1 MAFDKYTHIAAP
13 LKVFCFKG
21 GAAGDH
27 TVTGITTSDKL
38 VGVCGTKLTADALS
52 TCLPAS
58 GGQLNLTSEFS
69 IASSN
74 TINNTGGTGSTNA
87 LMFAFYMDWDA

>member
-1 MAFDKYTHIAAP
+1 MAFDKYTHIAIP

-27 TVTGITTSDKL
+27 TVTGITTDDKL
-38 VGVCGTKLTADALS
+38 VAVCGTKLTADELS

-58 GGQLNLTSEFS
+58 GGQLNLSSEFS
-69 IASSN
+69 ITGDD
-74 TINNTGGTGSTNA
+74 TINNTGGTGSADA